1 MDEQGIPSLVQRT
14 NCEPHEIWC
23 EEDKRPIEEMG
34 SHELILFGIL
44 ILLLI
49 GFTVTILL
57 LKRFLRRVTAETH
70 HVIYR
75 PRGTNRYR
83 PGLSTIQEESMSD
96 SDIQRLNNPAYTN
109 RQEISPLISSG
120 RPEHFPPTYDEAMRS
135 TASSVGSNTAEQSEL
150 PTYIEAVTR
159 ST

>member
-57 LKRFLRRVTAETH
+57 LKRFLRRV
-70 HVIYR
+70 
-75 PRGTNRYR
+75 
-83 PGLSTIQEESMSD
+83 
-96 SDIQRLNNPAYTN
+96 
-109 RQEISPLISSG
+109 
-120 RPEHFPPTYDEAMRS
+120 
-135 TASSVGSNTAEQSEL
+135 
-150 PTYIEAVTR
+150 
-159 ST
+159 